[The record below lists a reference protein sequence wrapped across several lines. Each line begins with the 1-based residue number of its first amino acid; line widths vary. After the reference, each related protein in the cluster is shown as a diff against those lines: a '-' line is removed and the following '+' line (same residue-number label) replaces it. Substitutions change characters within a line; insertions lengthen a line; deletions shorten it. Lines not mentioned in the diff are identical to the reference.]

1 MSAAVLR
8 IVNSLEQRIQKV
20 YSKELLF
27 TFTKGIL
34 FSAIFFLSLA
44 FLIVVLE
51 SIFHF
56 GITARKI
63 FYWGFISTSV
73 TTFFYI
79 FVTYIFRKLGIV
91 KPLDLIPYSKKVGQ
105 NFPEVKDRLSNSLFL
120 VENSKGT
127 NFSNELISANIE
139 EVYSSSER
147 IDFTNYIS
155 FKTLKKPFIIFLSA
169 IFVWALSLGIFP
181 QTMFGSMNRLVN
193 YNYNFLLNDMGIAF
207 IVTPGNIEVSK
218 GENVNVKVL
227 ISSTK
232 PVDVSEITLVKKE
245 ITKDGSE
252 ILSDKKD
259 VKISQDKSFNSV
271 IENISN
277 DIIYYV
283 EYEGV
288 RSDEFRIK
296 TNENPLVKNFK
307 ITITPPDFT
316 SLPSKILADNEG
328 EIFCVQGSKIFFDL
342 KSNRTLS
349 EAGIILEGKLINF
362 NISGENASG
371 EIIANTDGAYKFYLK
386 DKNGATNKN
395 SVTFNIKVIPD
406 EPPSITIIEPNE
418 SNFVLTGQ
426 RDILIRSRISD
437 DYGFSSLKLAYKK
450 FNGGNITS
458 SSANFSFVN
467 IPIQNP
473 NSRSLE
479 IPYVWNLP
487 GISSGQ
493 TIEYFLEV
501 TDNTGHSVKSDTRT
515 ITYKSLSDALKNTE
529 ALNKELKTDVSNS
542 LQNLNDVQKELQE
555 LKKDAQRNEDLGLND
570 PQKKQEL
577 ENKLNDLQKNMN
589 ATQQKLDQSINEMQ
603 KKNELSEKTLEQY
616 MELQKMYNKI
626 NTPELQEMLKKLQEA
641 MKKNNSDEMKD
652 ALKNFKF
659 DEEAFKKYLEKVMEL
674 MKKIENMQKFGELTQ
689 KLDEITKNQ
698 KDLKEE
704 TKNTDKNN
712 QEKLNQLS
720 DKQKDIKDKTKDFQE
735 ELKKLIE
742 ELNKQKEKTTADDLE
757 KLRKKMEQKNLENK
771 MNKSSEDM
779 QKGDKNSSEDK
790 QEEISQDLNEM
801 NEQMQD
807 ALEKMM
813 DSQNQQKKMMEKM
826 GNIKKDLEELSKRQ
840 KELKD
845 KTEEFSKDQKPEFD
859 KNKKDQNTLQNDLA
873 KTIDD
878 VMNLSKSGI
887 PIKPEMG
894 KELGNAFNKMDKA
907 GQDLG
912 KPDKDG
918 AMGNQ
923 GDAKASL
930 DKAGQMMG
938 DMMKQMGQQGKDGKD
953 GKGGKGNS
961 GRMGELMQQL
971 AQMIQQQ
978 QGVNGQMGKTGKNG
992 KDGKDGKDGKEGKD
1006 GEGSENGLSEQQK
1019 ADMQKMQ
1026 MQQEQ
1031 ISKSLEQLNEELK
1044 KEQEKSGEKV
1054 LGDLNQVQKEMQE
1067 VIKDMQQNNVTD
1079 KTVEK
1084 QNRILSRML
1093 DAQLSQREKDF
1104 EPKRESK
1111 PGSNM
1116 VRQSPPEIILSGPN
1130 SYNALKED
1138 ILKLQKEGY
1147 TDDYEVLIMKYLQK
1161 LNSQK

>member
-1 MSAAVLR
+1 MSSAVLR

-27 TFTKGIL
+27 NFTKGML
-34 FSAIFFLSLA
+34 YSVIFFLSLA
-44 FLIVVLE
+44 FSIVILE

-73 TTFFYI
+73 TTFIY
-79 FVTYIFRKLGIV
+79 VTVNYSFQKLGVI
-91 KPLDLIPYSKKVGQ
+91 KPLDVIPYSKKVGEK
-105 NFPEVKDRLSNSLFL
+105 FPEVKDRLSNSLFL
-120 VENSKGT
+120 VENSQGT

-139 EVYSSSER
+139 EVYSTSES
-147 IDFTNYIS
+147 IDFTSYVS

-169 IFVWALSLGIFP
+169 VFIWALSLAIFP
-181 QTMFGSMNRLVN
+181 STMFGSMNRLVN
-193 YNYNFLLNDMGIAF
+193 YNYNFLLNDLGIAF
-207 IVTPGNIEVSK
+207 IVTPGNVEVSK

-232 PVDVSEITLVKKE
+232 PVDITEITLVKKE
-245 ITKDGSE
+245 VTKDGSE

-259 VKISQDKSFNSV
+259 IKISADKSFNSV
-271 IENISN
+271 LENVNN

-288 RSDEFRIK
+288 QSDEFRIK
-296 TNENPLVKNFK
+296 TNENPLVKSFK
-307 ITITPPDFT
+307 ITITPPAFT
-316 SLPSKILADNEG
+316 SLPPKILADNEG
-328 EIFCVQGSKIFFDL
+328 EIFCMQGSGIFFDL
-342 KSNRTLS
+342 KSNKPLS

-362 NISGENASG
+362 NVTDAGASG
-371 EIIANTDGAYKFYLK
+371 TIKANTDGAYKFYLK
-386 DKNGATNKN
+386 DKSGAVNKN
-395 SVTFNIKVIPD
+395 AVTYNIKVIPD

-418 SNFVLTGQ
+418 SNFILTGQ
-426 RDILIRSRISD
+426 RDILLRSRISD

-458 SSANFSFVN
+458 SSANFSFIN
-467 IPIQNP
+467 IPIQNLTA
-473 NSRSLE
+473 RSLE
-479 IPYVWNLP
+479 IPYIWNLP

-529 ALNKELKTDVSNS
+529 ALNKELKTDVNNS

-570 PQKKQEL
+570 PKQKQEL
-577 ENKLNDLQKNMN
+577 ENKLNDLQKNLN
-589 ATQQKLDQSINEMQ
+589 STQQKLEQSVNEMKQ
-603 KKNELSEKTLEQY
+603 RNELSEKTLQQY

-689 KLDEITKNQ
+689 KLDEITKKQ
-698 KDLKEE
+698 DELKNE
-704 TKNTDKNN
+704 TKNSDKNDQN
-712 QEKLNQLS
+712 KLNQLS
-720 DKQKDIKDKTKDFQE
+720 DKQKDIKEQTKEFQE

-742 ELNKQKEKTTADDLE
+742 ELKKQKEMSAEDLE
-757 KLRKKMEQKNLENK
+757 KIRKKMEQKQIENK
-771 MNKSSEDM
+771 MNKSSDDM
-779 QKGDKNSSEDK
+779 KKGDKNSSEDE

-801 NEQMQD
+801 NEDMQD
-807 ALEKMM
+807 ALESMM
-813 DSQNQQKKMMEKM
+813 DMENQQKKMMEKM

-840 KELKD
+840 QELKD
-845 KTEEFSKDQKPEFD
+845 KTEDLEKNQKQEFD
-859 KNKKDQNTLQNDLA
+859 KNKQEQGNLQKDLA

-878 VMNLSKSGI
+878 VMNLSKSGV
-887 PIKPEMG
+887 PVKPEMG

-907 GQDLG
+907 GQELG
-912 KPDKDG
+912 KQNKDG
-918 AMGNQ
+918 ATGDQ
-923 GDAKASL
+923 GDAKTSL
-930 DKAGQMMG
+930 DKAGEMMG
-938 DMMKQMGQQGKDGKD
+938 DMMKKMGQSGKDGKD
-953 GKGGKGNS
+953 GKGKGKGS
-961 GRMGELMQQL
+961 PGRMGELMQQL

-978 QGVNGQMGKTGKNG
+978 QGVNGQMGKMG
-992 KDGKDGKDGKEGKD
+992 KDGKGKEGKEGKE
-1006 GEGSENGLSEQQK
+1006 GESGENGLSEQQK
-1019 ADMQKMQ
+1019 GDMQRLQ
-1026 MQQEQ
+1026 MEQQQ
-1031 ISKSLEQLNEELK
+1031 LSKSLEELNEELK
-1044 KEQEKSGEKV
+1044 KEQERSGEKI

-1067 VIKDMQQNNVTD
+1067 VIKDMQENKVTD
-1079 KTVEK
+1079 KTIEK

-1116 VRQSPPEIILSGPN
+1116 VRQSPPEIVLSGPN

-1147 TDDYEVLIMKYLQK
+1147 TDDYEILIMKYLQK
-1161 LNSQK
+1161 VNSQTK

>member
-27 TFTKGIL
+27 NFTKGML
-34 FSAIFFLSLA
+34 YSAIFFLSLA
-44 FLIVVLE
+44 FFIVIFE

-56 GITARKI
+56 GITTRKI
-63 FYWGFISTSV
+63 FYWGFISTFV
-73 TTFFYI
+73 TTFIYITVNYI
-79 FVTYIFRKLGIV
+79 FQKLGVI
-91 KPLDLIPYSKKVGQ
+91 KPLDVIPYSKKVGE

-120 VENSKGT
+120 VENSQGT

-147 IDFTNYIS
+147 IDFTNYVS
-155 FKTLKKPFIIFLSA
+155 FKSLKKPFIIFLSA
-169 IFVWALSLGIFP
+169 VFIWALSLVVFP
-181 QTMFGSMNRLVN
+181 QTMLGSMNRLVN
-193 YNYNFLLNDMGIAF
+193 YNYNFLLNDLGIAF
-207 IVTPGNIEVSK
+207 IVTPGNVEVSK
-218 GENVNVKVL
+218 GENVNIKVL

-232 PVDVSEITLVKKE
+232 PTDINEITLVKKE

-259 VKISQDKSFNSV
+259 VKISADKSFNAV
-271 IENISN
+271 LENVNN

-288 RSDEFRIK
+288 QSDEFRIK
-296 TNENPLVKNFK
+296 TNDNPLVKNFK
-307 ITITPPDFT
+307 ITVTPPGFT
-316 SLPSKILADNEG
+316 SLPPKYLADNEG
-328 EIFCVQGSKIFFDL
+328 EIFCMQGSSIYFDL
-342 KSNRTLS
+342 KSNKPLS
-349 EAGIILEGKLINF
+349 EAGIILEGKLIKF
-362 NISGENASG
+362 NVTDAGASG
-371 EIIANTDGAYKFYLK
+371 TITANTDGSYKFYLK
-386 DKNGATNKN
+386 DKNGAINKN
-395 SVTFNIKVIPD
+395 VVTYNIKVIPD

-426 RDILIRSRISD
+426 RDILLRSRISD

-450 FNGGNITS
+450 FNGGNIAS
-458 SSANFSFVN
+458 SSANYNFIN
-467 IPIQNP
+467 IPIQNLTA
-473 NSRSLE
+473 RSLE
-479 IPYVWNLP
+479 IPYIWNLP

-529 ALNKELKTDVSNS
+529 ALNKELKTDVNNS

-570 PQKKQEL
+570 PKQKQEL
-577 ENKLNDLQKNMN
+577 ENKLNDLQKNLN
-589 ATQQKLDQSINEMQ
+589 STQQKLEQSVNEMKQ
-603 KKNELSEKTLEQY
+603 RNELSEKTLEQY

-689 KLDEITKNQ
+689 KLDEITKKQ
-698 KDLKEE
+698 DELKNE
-704 TKNTDKNN
+704 TKSSDKNDQN
-712 QEKLNQLS
+712 KLNELS
-720 DKQKDIKDKTKDFQE
+720 QKQKDIKEQTKEFQE

-742 ELNKQKEKTTADDLE
+742 ELKKQKEMSAEDLE
-757 KLRKKMEQKNLENK
+757 KIRKKMEQKQIENK

-779 QKGDKNSSEDK
+779 KKGDKNSSEDE

-801 NEQMQD
+801 NEEMMD
-807 ALEKMM
+807 AMENMM
-813 DSQNQQKKMMEKM
+813 DSQSQQKKMMEKM

-840 KELKD
+840 QELKD
-845 KTEEFSKDQKPEFD
+845 KTEDLEKNQKQEFD
-859 KNKKDQNTLQNDLA
+859 KNKKEQGNLQSDLA

-878 VMNLSKSGI
+878 VMNLSKSGVQ
-887 PIKPEMG
+887 IKPEMG

-907 GQDLG
+907 GKELG
-912 KPDKDG
+912 EQDKDG
-918 AMGNQ
+918 ATSDQ
-923 GDAKASL
+923 GDAKTSL
-930 DKAGQMMG
+930 DKAGEMMG
-938 DMMKQMGQQGKDGKD
+938 EMMKKMGQQGKDGKD
-953 GKGGKGNS
+953 GKGKGNS

-978 QGVNGQMGKTGKNG
+978 QGVNGQMGKMGKDGKKG
-992 KDGKDGKDGKEGKD
+992 KDGKDGKGDES
-1006 GEGSENGLSEQQK
+1006 GEGELSEQQK
-1019 ADMQKMQ
+1019 GDMQRLQ
-1026 MQQEQ
+1026 MEQQQ
-1031 ISKSLEQLNEELK
+1031 LSKSLEELNEELK
-1044 KEQEKSGEKV
+1044 KEQERSGEKI

-1067 VIKDMQQNNVTD
+1067 VIKDMQNNNVTD
-1079 KTVEK
+1079 KTIEK

-1111 PGSNM
+1111 PGNNM

-1130 SYNALKED
+1130 SFNALKED

-1147 TDDYEVLIMKYLQK
+1147 TDDYEILIMKYLQK
-1161 LNSQK
+1161 VNSQPK

>member
-27 TFTKGIL
+27 NFTKGML
-34 FSAIFFLSLA
+34 YSAIFFLSLA
-44 FLIVVLE
+44 FFIVILE

-56 GITARKI
+56 GITARRI

-73 TTFFYI
+73 TTFIYITVNYI
-79 FVTYIFRKLGIV
+79 FQKLGII
-91 KPLDLIPYSKKVGQ
+91 KPLDVIPYSKKVGEK
-105 NFPEVKDRLSNSLFL
+105 FPDVKDRLSNSLFL
-120 VENSKGT
+120 VENSQGT

-139 EVYSSSER
+139 EVYSVSER
-147 IDFTNYIS
+147 IDFTNYVS
-155 FKTLKKPFIIFLSA
+155 FKSLKRPFVIFLSA
-169 IFVWALSLGIFP
+169 IFIWALSLGIFP

-193 YNYNFLLNDMGIAF
+193 YNYNFLLNDLGIAF
-207 IVTPGNIEVSK
+207 IVTPGNVEVSK
-218 GENVNVKVL
+218 GENVNIKVL

-232 PVDVSEITLVKKE
+232 PVDISEITLVKKE
-245 ITKDGSE
+245 VTKDGSE

-259 VKISQDKSFNSV
+259 IRISADKSFNSV
-271 IENISN
+271 LENINN

-288 RSDEFRIK
+288 QSDEFRIK
-296 TNENPLVKNFK
+296 TNENPLVKSFE
-307 ITITPPDFT
+307 ITITPPGFT
-316 SLPSKILADNEG
+316 LLPPKILADNEG
-328 EIFCVQGSKIFFDL
+328 EIFCMQGSSIYFDL
-342 KSNRTLS
+342 KSNKPLS

-362 NISGENASG
+362 NVSDAGASG
-371 EIIANTDGAYKFYLK
+371 TITANTDGTYKFYLK
-386 DKNGATNKN
+386 DKNGTVNKN
-395 SVTFNIKVIPD
+395 AVTYNIKVIPD

-418 SNFVLTGQ
+418 SNFILTGQ
-426 RDILIRSRISD
+426 RDILLRSRISD
-437 DYGFSSLKLAYKK
+437 DYGFASLKLAYKK

-458 SSANFSFVN
+458 SSANFSFIN
-467 IPIQNP
+467 IPIQNLTA
-473 NSRSLE
+473 RSLE
-479 IPYVWNLP
+479 IPYIWNLP

-515 ITYKSLSDALKNTE
+515 ITYKSLADALKNTE
-529 ALNKELKTDVSNS
+529 ALNKELKTDVNNS
-542 LQNLNDVQKELQE
+542 LQNLNDVQKELQQ

-570 PQKKQEL
+570 PKQKQEL
-577 ENKLNDLQKNMN
+577 ENKLNDLQKNLN
-589 ATQQKLDQSINEMQ
+589 STQQKLDQSVNEMKQ
-603 KKNELSEKTLEQY
+603 RNELSEKTLEQY

-689 KLDEITKNQ
+689 KLDEITKKQ
-698 KDLKEE
+698 DELKNE
-704 TKNTDKNN
+704 TKSSDKNDQN
-712 QEKLNQLS
+712 KLNQLS
-720 DKQKDIKDKTKDFQE
+720 DKQKDIKEQTKEFQE

-742 ELNKQKEKTTADDLE
+742 ELKKQKEMSAEDLD
-757 KLRKKMEQKNLENK
+757 KIRKKMEQKQIENK
-771 MNKSSEDM
+771 MNKSSDDM
-779 QKGDKNSSEDK
+779 KKGDKDSAEDK
-790 QEEISQDLNEM
+790 QEEISKDLNEM
-801 NEQMQD
+801 NEEMMD
-807 ALEKMM
+807 AMENMM

-845 KTEEFSKDQKPEFD
+845 KTEELEKDQKQEFD
-859 KNKKDQNTLQNDLA
+859 KTKQEQGSLQKDLA

-878 VMNLSKSGI
+878 VMNLSKSGME
-887 PIKPEMG
+887 IKPEMG

-907 GQDLG
+907 GQELG
-912 KPDKDG
+912 KQNKDN
-918 AMGNQ
+918 AADNQ
-923 GDAKASL
+923 GDAKTSL
-930 DKAGQMMG
+930 DKAGQMLG
-938 DMMKQMGQQGKDGKD
+938 DMMKKMGQQGKDGKD
-953 GKGGKGNS
+953 GKGGKGNQ

-978 QGVNGQMGKTGKNG
+978 QGVNGQMGKMG
-992 KDGKDGKDGKEGKD
+992 KDGKQGKDGKEGKGNEP
-1006 GEGSENGLSEQQK
+1006 GEGELSEQQK
-1019 ADMQKMQ
+1019 GDMQRLQ
-1026 MQQEQ
+1026 MEQQQ
-1031 ISKSLEQLNEELK
+1031 LSKSLEQLNEELK
-1044 KEQEKSGEKV
+1044 KEQERSGEKI

-1067 VIKDMQQNNVTD
+1067 VIKDMQENKVTD
-1079 KTVEK
+1079 KTIEK

-1116 VRQSPPEIILSGPN
+1116 VRQSPPEIVLSGPN
-1130 SYNALKED
+1130 SFNALKED

-1147 TDDYEVLIMKYLQK
+1147 TDDYEILIMKYLQK
-1161 LNSQK
+1161 VNAQSK

>member
-8 IVNSLEQRIQKV
+8 IVNSLEQRIRKV

-27 TFTKGIL
+27 NLTKGIL

-44 FLIVVLE
+44 FLIVILE
-51 SIFHF
+51 SVFHF
-56 GITARKI
+56 GIAARKI

-73 TTFFYI
+73 TTFVYI
-79 FVTYIFRKLGIV
+79 LVTYISRKLGFV
-91 KPLDLIPYSKKVGQ
+91 KPLEVISYSKKVGEK
-105 NFPEVKDRLSNSLFL
+105 FPEVKDRLSNSLFL
-120 VENSKGT
+120 VENNSGT
-127 NFSNELISANIE
+127 NFSNELITANIE
-139 EVYSSSER
+139 EVHSSSER
-147 IDFTNYIS
+147 VDFTDYIS
-155 FKTLKKPFIIFLSA
+155 FKSLKKPFIIFLSA
-169 IFVWALSLGIFP
+169 VFVWGLSLAIFP

-193 YNYNFLLNDMGIAF
+193 YNYNFLLNDLGIAF
-207 IVTPGNIEVSK
+207 IITPGNVEVSK

-232 PVDVSEITLVKKE
+232 PISINEITLVQKE
-245 ITKDGSE
+245 VTKDGSE

-259 VKISQDKSFNSV
+259 VRVSEDKSFNSV
-271 IENISN
+271 LENINN

-296 TNENPLVKNFK
+296 TNDNPLVKNFR
-307 ITITPPDFT
+307 ITITPPAFT
-316 SLPSKILADNEG
+316 SLPPKILADNEG
-328 EIFCVQGSKIFFDL
+328 EIFCMQGSKIFFDL
-342 KSNRTLS
+342 KSNKSLS
-349 EAGIILEGKLINF
+349 EAGIMLEGRLINF
-362 NISGENASG
+362 TVNEDKGSG
-371 EIIANTDGAYKFYLK
+371 EIIANADVSYKFYLK
-386 DKNGATNKN
+386 DKNGAVNKN
-395 SVTFNIKVIPD
+395 PVTYSIKVIPD

-426 RDILIRSRISD
+426 RDILLRSRISD
-437 DYGFSSLKLAYKK
+437 DYGFSALKLAYKK
-450 FNGGNITS
+450 INGANITS
-458 SSANFSFVN
+458 SSANFTFIN

-501 TDNTGHSVKSDTRT
+501 TDNTGHSVKSETRT
-515 ITYKSLSDALKNTE
+515 ITYRSLTDALKNTE
-529 ALNKELKTDVSNS
+529 NINKELKTDLNNS

-570 PQKKQEL
+570 PKQKQEL
-577 ENKLNDLQKNMN
+577 EKKLDNLQQNLN
-589 ATQQKLDQSINEMQ
+589 STQQKLDQSINEMQ

-641 MKKNNSDEMKD
+641 MKKNNTDEMKD

-674 MKKIENMQKFGELTQ
+674 MKKIENLQKFGELTQ
-689 KLDEITKNQ
+689 KLDDITKKQ
-698 KDLKEE
+698 DELKNE
-704 TKNTDKNN
+704 TKNSDKNDQN
-712 QEKLNQLS
+712 KLNQLS
-720 DKQKDIKDKTKDFQE
+720 DKQKDIQNQTKDFQD
-735 ELKKLIE
+735 ELKKLADE
-742 ELNKQKEKTTADDLE
+742 MNKMKENQTADDLN
-757 KLRKKMEQKNLENK
+757 KLNKKMDQKNLQNK
-771 MNKSSEDM
+771 MDKSSKDM

-790 QEEISQDLNEM
+790 QEEISQDLNELN
-801 NEQMQD
+801 NEMQD
-807 ALEKMM
+807 ALESMM

-845 KTEEFSKDQKPEFD
+845 KTEDLSKDEKQEFD
-859 KNKKDQNTLQNDLA
+859 KNKKEQGNLQNDLA

-894 KELGNAFNKMDKA
+894 QELGNAFNKMDKA
-907 GQDLG
+907 GQELN
-912 KPDKDG
+912 KQNKDG
-918 AMGNQ
+918 ATGNQ
-923 GDAKASL
+923 GEAKTSL

-938 DMMKQMGQQGKDGKD
+938 DMMKGMGQQGKDGKD
-953 GKGGKGNS
+953 GKGKGS
-961 GRMGELMQQL
+961 PGRMGELMQQL

-978 QGVNGQMGKTGKNG
+978 QGVNGQMGKMGKGKQG
-992 KDGKDGKDGKEGKD
+992 KDGKDGEEGN
-1006 GEGSENGLSEQQK
+1006 GTENGLTEQQK
-1019 ADMQKMQ
+1019 ADMQRLQ

-1031 ISKSLEQLNEELK
+1031 LSKSLEQLNEELK
-1044 KEQEKSGEKV
+1044 KEQERSGEKV

-1067 VIKDMQQNNVTD
+1067 VIKDMRENNVTD

-1111 PGSNM
+1111 PGNNM
-1116 VRQSPPEIILSGPN
+1116 VRQSPPEIVLSGPN

-1147 TDDYEVLIMKYLQK
+1147 TDDYEILIMKYLQK
-1161 LNSQK
+1161 LNSTK

>member
-20 YSKELLF
+20 YSKESLF
-27 TFTKGIL
+27 NFTKGLL

-44 FLIVVLE
+44 FLIVILE

-73 TTFFYI
+73 TTFTYIILNYI
-79 FVTYIFRKLGIV
+79 FQKFGII
-91 KPLDLIPYSKKVGQ
+91 KKLDLIPYSKKIGE

-147 IDFTNYIS
+147 IDFTNYVS
-155 FKTLKKPFIIFLSA
+155 FKSLKKPFIIFLSA
-169 IFVWALSLGIFP
+169 IFVWALSLAIFP
-181 QTMFGSMNRLVN
+181 QTMFGSMNRLAN
-193 YNYNFLLNDMGIAF
+193 YNYNFLLNDLGIAF
-207 IVTPGNIEVSK
+207 IVSPGNVEVSK

-232 PVDVSEITLVKKE
+232 PIDINEISLVKKE

-259 VKISQDKSFNSV
+259 VKISADKSFNAV
-271 IENISN
+271 LENINN
-277 DIIYYV
+277 DIVYYA

-307 ITITPPDFT
+307 ITITPPAFT
-316 SLPSKILADNEG
+316 SLPPKILGDNEG
-328 EIFCVQGSKIFFDL
+328 EIFCMQGSRIFFDL
-342 KSNRTLS
+342 KSNKSLS

-362 NISGENASG
+362 NISDDKATG
-371 EIIANTDGAYKFYLK
+371 EITANTDGSYKFYLK
-386 DKNGATNKN
+386 DKNGAANKN
-395 SVTFNIKVIPD
+395 AVTYTIKVIPD

-418 SNFVLTGQ
+418 ANFVLTGQ
-426 RDILIRSRISD
+426 HDILLRSRISD
-437 DYGFSSLKLAYKK
+437 DYGFSTLKLAYKK
-450 FNGGNITS
+450 FTGGNITS
-458 SSANFSFVN
+458 SSANFNFIN

-487 GISSGQ
+487 DISSGQ

-515 ITYKSLSDALKNTE
+515 ITYKSLTDALKNTE
-529 ALNKELKTDVSNS
+529 NLNKELKTDLNNS
-542 LQNLNDVQKELQE
+542 LQDLNDVQKELQE
-555 LKKDAQRNEDLGLND
+555 LKKEAQRNEDLGLND
-570 PQKKQEL
+570 PKQKQEL
-577 ENKLNDLQKNMN
+577 EKKLDNLQQNLN
-589 ATQQKLDQSINEMQ
+589 STQQKLDQSINEMQ

-641 MKKNNSDEMKD
+641 MKKNNTDEMKD

-689 KLDEITKNQ
+689 KLDDITKKQ
-698 KDLKEE
+698 DELKNE
-704 TKNTDKNN
+704 TKASDKNDQN
-712 QEKLNQLS
+712 KLNQLS
-720 DKQKDIKDKTKDFQE
+720 DKQKDIKEQTKEFQE
-735 ELKKLIE
+735 ELKKLID
-742 ELNKQKEKTTADDLE
+742 ELNKLKEKMTAEDLE
-757 KLRKKMEQKNLENK
+757 KLRKKMEQKNLQNK
-771 MNKSSEDM
+771 MDKSSKDM
-779 QKGDKNSSEDK
+779 QKGDKNSSEDE
-790 QEEISQDLNEM
+790 QQEISDDLNEM
-801 NEQMQD
+801 NNDMQD
-807 ALEKMM
+807 ALENMM
-813 DSQNQQKKMMEKM
+813 DSQSQQKKMMEKM
-826 GNIKKDLEELSKRQ
+826 GNIRKDLEELSKRQ
-840 KELKD
+840 QELKD
-845 KTEEFSKDQKPEFD
+845 KTEELSKDQKQEFD
-859 KNKKDQNTLQNDLA
+859 KNKKEQGNLQNDLA

-878 VMNLSKSGI
+878 VMNLSKSGMEV
-887 PIKPEMG
+887 KPEMG

-907 GQDLG
+907 GQELG
-912 KPDKDG
+912 KQNKDN
-918 AMGNQ
+918 ATDNQ
-923 GDAKASL
+923 GDAKSSL

-938 DMMKQMGQQGKDGKD
+938 DMMKKAGEKGKGGMD
-953 GKGGKGNS
+953 GKGKGS
-961 GRMGELMQQL
+961 PGRMGELMQQL

-978 QGVNGQMGKTGKNG
+978 QGVNGQMGKMGKGKNG
-992 KDGKDGKDGKEGKD
+992 KDGEGKD
-1006 GEGSENGLSEQQK
+1006 GEGTENGLSEQQK
-1019 ADMQKMQ
+1019 ADMQRLQ

-1031 ISKSLEQLNEELK
+1031 LGKSLEQLNEELK
-1044 KEQEKSGEKV
+1044 KEQERTGEKV

-1079 KTVEK
+1079 KTIEK

-1111 PGSNM
+1111 PGNNM
-1116 VRQSPPEIILSGPN
+1116 VRQSPPEIVLSGPN
-1130 SYNALKED
+1130 SFNALKED

-1147 TDDYEVLIMKYLQK
+1147 TEDYEILIMKYLEK
-1161 LNSQK
+1161 LNSGK

>member
-27 TFTKGIL
+27 NFTKGML
-34 FSAIFFLSLA
+34 YSAIFFLSLA
-44 FLIVVLE
+44 FFIVILE
-51 SIFHF
+51 SVFHF

-73 TTFFYI
+73 TTFIYITINYI
-79 FVTYIFRKLGIV
+79 FQKLGVI
-91 KPLDLIPYSKKVGQ
+91 KPLQLIPYSKKVGE

-120 VENSKGT
+120 VENSQGT

-147 IDFTNYIS
+147 IDFTNYVS
-155 FKTLKKPFIIFLSA
+155 FKSLKKPFIVFFSA
-169 IFVWALSLGIFP
+169 IFVWVLSLAIFP

-193 YNYNFLLNDMGIAF
+193 YNYNFLLNDLGIAF
-207 IVTPGNIEVSK
+207 IVTPGNVEVSK

-232 PVDVSEITLVKKE
+232 PIDITEITLVKKE
-245 ITKDGSE
+245 VTKDGSE

-259 VKISQDKSFNSV
+259 VKISSDKSFNSV
-271 IENISN
+271 IENINN
-277 DIIYYV
+277 DIIYYA

-288 RSDEFRIK
+288 QSDEFRIK

-307 ITITPPDFT
+307 ITITPPAFT
-316 SLPSKILADNEG
+316 SLPPKILADNEG
-328 EIFCVQGSKIFFDL
+328 EIFCMQGSSIYFDL
-342 KSNRTLS
+342 KSNKPLS
-349 EAGIILEGKLINF
+349 EAGIILEDKLINF
-362 NISGENASG
+362 NVSDAGASG
-371 EIIANTDGAYKFYLK
+371 TITANTDGSYKFYLK
-386 DKNGATNKN
+386 DKNGAVNKN
-395 SVTFNIKVIPD
+395 AVTYHIKVIPD
-406 EPPSITIIEPNE
+406 EPPSITIIEPTE
-418 SNFVLTGQ
+418 SNFVLSGQ
-426 RDILIRSRISD
+426 RDILLRSRISD

-458 SSANFSFVN
+458 SSANFSFIN
-467 IPIQNP
+467 IPIQNL
-473 NSRSLE
+473 NARSLE

-487 GISSGQ
+487 GVTSGQ

-501 TDNTGHSVKSDTRT
+501 TDNTGHSVKTDTRT
-515 ITYKSLSDALKNTE
+515 ITYRSLSDALKNTE
-529 ALNKELKTDVSNS
+529 ALNKELKTDVNNS

-555 LKKDAQRNEDLGLND
+555 LKKEAQRNEDLGLND
-570 PQKKQEL
+570 PKQKQEL
-577 ENKLNDLQKNMN
+577 ENKLNDLQKNLN
-589 ATQQKLDQSINEMQ
+589 STQQKLDQSINEMKQ
-603 KKNELSEKTLEQY
+603 RNELSEKTLEQY

-641 MKKNNSDEMKD
+641 MKKNNSEEMKD

-689 KLDEITKNQ
+689 KLDDITKKQ
-698 KDLKEE
+698 DELKNE
-704 TKNTDKNN
+704 TKAADKNDQN
-712 QEKLNQLS
+712 KLNELS
-720 DKQKDIKDKTKDFQE
+720 QKQKDIKEQTKEFQE
-735 ELKKLIE
+735 ELKKLID
-742 ELNKQKEKTTADDLE
+742 ELKKQKEMSAEDLD
-757 KLRKKMEQKNLENK
+757 KLRKKMEQKQLENK

-790 QEEISQDLNEM
+790 QEEISNDLNEM
-801 NEQMQD
+801 NEEMQD
-807 ALEKMM
+807 ALENMM

-840 KELKD
+840 QELKD
-845 KTEEFSKDQKPEFD
+845 KTEDLEKDQKQEFD
-859 KNKKDQNTLQNDLA
+859 KNKQEQGNLQNDLA

-878 VMNLSKSGI
+878 VMNLSKSGV

-907 GQDLG
+907 GQELG
-912 KPDKDG
+912 KQNKDG
-918 AMGNQ
+918 ATGDQ
-923 GDAKASL
+923 GSAKTSL
-930 DKAGQMMG
+930 DKAGEMMG
-938 DMMKQMGQQGKDGKD
+938 EMMNKMGQSGKDGKD
-953 GKGGKGNS
+953 GKGKGNS
-961 GRMGELMQQL
+961 GRMSELMQQL

-978 QGVNGQMGKTGKNG
+978 QGVNGQMGKMGKG
-992 KDGKDGKDGKEGKD
+992 EKGKDGKEGKE

-1019 ADMQKMQ
+1019 ADMQKLQ
-1026 MQQEQ
+1026 MEQQQ
-1031 ISKSLEQLNEELK
+1031 LSKSLEQLNEELK
-1044 KEQEKSGEKV
+1044 KEQERSGEKI
-1054 LGDLNQVQKEMQE
+1054 LGDLNQVQKDMQE
-1067 VIKDMQQNNVTD
+1067 VIKDMQENRVTD
-1079 KTVEK
+1079 KTIEK

-1111 PGSNM
+1111 PGNNM
-1116 VRQSPPEIILSGPN
+1116 VRQSPPEIVLSGPN
-1130 SYNALKED
+1130 SFNALKED

-1147 TDDYEVLIMKYLQK
+1147 TDDYEILIMKYLEK